1 MKQIYKIL
9 IILVVIVV
17 IAIGVYLSWKKII
30 GLPND
35 GNVLPPPGQTPNP
48 PTGTEIKK
56 ISEQPVFDFWLVPDT
71 GEIYYLTPDG
81 KILSAKDGPD
91 LEISTQTINAL
102 NFIEVGPGNQ
112 KILAAFGSP
121 RAPQWGIFDLIDK
134 VWRPLP
140 ADITNAT
147 WGAKENE
154 LIAILKTLGGL
165 NLATVDLS
173 KTPPNYKTLIK
184 DFRLKDVRFTLA
196 APERLIIT
204 ELPSANYT
212 GRVWQLD
219 LKTLTFNL
227 ILAPE
232 NGLTLGW
239 SQDKN
244 VVFKF
249 SSENGFSLFNQNFQ
263 ETAPLFFSTLPT
275 KCETSGTSTIYCFV
289 PQDVP
294 DDVILPDDYFQNKFY
309 SVDDLYTI
317 NLETDET
324 KKIFKSSENGAP
336 TIDGKKPKA
345 LSSGLY
351 FINRYDNYLYELKL
365 L

>member
-1 MKQIYKIL
+1 MKQLYKIL

-17 IAIGVYLSWKKII
+17 VAIGVYLSWKKII
-30 GLPND
+30 G
-35 GNVLPPPGQTPNP
+35 PPGENGEPLPQVPPSTS
-48 PTGTEIKK
+48 PTGVNLKK
-56 ISEQPVFDFWLVPDT
+56 ISEQSVFDFWVVPDT

-102 NFIEVGPGNQ
+102 NFIEVEPGNQ

-121 RAPQWGIFDLIDK
+121 RTPQWGIFDLIDK

-154 LIAILKTLGGL
+154 LIAILKTQDGL

-173 KTPPNYKTLIK
+173 KTPPSHKTLIK
-184 DFRLKDVRFTLA
+184 DFRFKDVRFALA

-204 ELPSANYT
+204 ELPSANHA

-219 LKTLTFNL
+219 LKTLTSNL
-227 ILAPE
+227 LLAPE

-244 VVFKF
+244 IVFKF

-263 ETAPLFFSTLPT
+263 EAAPMFFSTLPS
-275 KCETSGTSTIYCFV
+275 KCETLGTSTIYCFV
-289 PQDVP
+289 PQDIP
-294 DDVILPDDYFQNKFY
+294 DDVVLPDDYFQNKFY
-309 SVDDLYTI
+309 SVDDLYKI

-324 KKIFKSSENGAP
+324 KKFFTSNENGAP
-336 TIDGKKPKA
+336 AIDGKKPKA
-345 LSSGLY
+345 LNSGLY
-351 FINRYDNYLYELKL
+351 FMNRYDNYLYELKL